1 MNKQERWLS
10 SVTLLVNVL
19 PVSLIGLA
27 QSFLEGPFR
36 LDDLITGQTH
46 FVFDVWQL
54 NFIGL
59 FCIIPF
65 AIVTIARFLRNRGYV
80 ARNFMVILIAA
91 LVMNIVYLI
100 SMCWI
105 VISTARN
112 YDVTVVFTSL
122 DYVSLVCILVS
133 IVFCL
138 LSNCLPDLPPNPVF
152 GIKNKRTMEFP
163 VVWNRVNAAAAS
175 TLTYIF
181 LCETVAVAYARG
193 PYAILVLLAGIFIY
207 YIWVAVY
214 TRYAYNRY
222 LAERAKEKAE
232 LTGNDLRGE

>member
-1 MNKQERWLS
+1 MNKQERWLLS
-10 SVTLLVNVL
+10 ITLLINVL

-27 QSFLEGPFR
+27 QSFVQGLFQV
-36 LDDLITGQTH
+36 DDILTGYTH
-46 FVFDVWQL
+46 FEFDIWQL

-65 AIVTIARFLRNRGYV
+65 TIVAVARFLRNRGYV
-80 ARNFMVILIAA
+80 ARNFKVILIAA

-122 DYVSLVCILVS
+122 DYVSLACILVS
-133 IVFCL
+133 IAFCL

-152 GIKNKRTMEFP
+152 GIKNKRTMEYP
-163 VVWNRVNAAAAS
+163 AVWNRVNSAAAS
-175 TLTYIF
+175 ALTYIF
-181 LCETVAVAYARG
+181 LFGTVAAAYARG
-193 PYAILVLLAGIFIY
+193 IFSILVLLGGIFVY
-207 YIWVAVY
+207 YIWVTIY

-222 LAERAKEKAE
+222 VASLAAEKTAAE
-232 LTGNDLRGE
+232 PQTNVK

>member
-10 SVTLLVNVL
+10 SITLLINVL

-27 QSFLEGPFR
+27 QSFVQGPFQV
-36 LDDLITGQTH
+36 DDILTGYTH
-46 FVFDVWQL
+46 FEFDIWQL

-65 AIVTIARFLRNRGYV
+65 TIVAVARFLRNRGYV
-80 ARNFMVILIAA
+80 ARNFKVILIAA

-100 SMCWI
+100 SMSWI

-122 DYVSLVCILVS
+122 DYVSLACILVS
-133 IVFCL
+133 IAFCL

-152 GIKNKRTMEFP
+152 GIKNKRTMEYP
-163 VVWNRVNAAAAS
+163 AVWNRVNSAAAS
-175 TLTYIF
+175 ALTYIF
-181 LCETVAVAYARG
+181 LFGTVAAAYARG
-193 PYAILVLLAGIFIY
+193 IFSILVLLGGIFVY
-207 YIWVAVY
+207 YIWVTIY

-222 LAERAKEKAE
+222 VASLAAEKTAAE
-232 LTGNDLRGE
+232 PQTNVK

>member
-10 SVTLLVNVL
+10 SVTLLINIL

-27 QSFLEGPFR
+27 QSFIEGPFQV
-36 LDDLITGQTH
+36 DDILTGYAH
-46 FVFDVWQL
+46 YEFDIRQL

-65 AIVTIARFLRNRGYV
+65 AIVVVARFLRNRGYV
-80 ARNFMVILIAA
+80 ARNFKVILIAA

-133 IVFCL
+133 ITFCL

-152 GIKNKRTMEFP
+152 GIKNRRTMEYP
-163 VVWNRVNAAAAS
+163 AVWNRVNSAAAS
-175 TLTYIF
+175 ALTYIF
-181 LCETVAVAYARG
+181 LFGAVAAAYARG
-193 PYAILVLLAGIFIY
+193 IFSILVLLCGIFVY
-207 YIWVAVY
+207 YIWVTIY

-222 LAERAKEKAE
+222 VALLAAEKAR
-232 LTGNDLRGE
+232 TKNTASDK